1 MKYKV
6 LISIFIISVIFCFMT
21 APIFANYDLDA
32 GTVSSG
38 SLSVYRTKSTL
49 YPEQS
54 NVDGSSSEY
63 SYTLDSG
70 YIAHVVE
77 WDWYTYKSLFKSSTL
92 DYAYKIVLTPTSSAT
107 YEMANM
113 QWRLGIAT
121 FGDTFSGDI
130 TFSGSPT
137 AKQTFWLVNDFKDVN
152 YNLVFYSDCYR
163 YQYLKPDGSVYST
176 VEPYLGFDI
185 EYIYTI
191 TPYTLDDLTDEILN
205 ELRANNVLTAEEI
218 AKLDIL
224 IQNTDEVEDLLYQLI
239 ELLETNNLPKQDI
252 VGDTDDVLN
261 EQEDI
266 KGEITNNNLTPEEFE
281 ENLEFEIDTSANSTI
296 WNLVERCLNTN
307 AKVFGLAITALS
319 CGVIKLIFGR

>member
-21 APIFANYDLDA
+21 APIFANESLSA

-38 SLSVYRTKSTL
+38 SLSVYRSKATL

-77 WDWYTYKSLFKSSTL
+77 WDWFTYKALFKSSTL
-92 DYAYKIVLTPTSSAT
+92 DYAYKIVVTPMSSST
-107 YEMANM
+107 YEFSNM
-113 QWRLGIAT
+113 TWRMGIAP
-121 FGDTFSGDI
+121 FGDTFAGDI
-130 TFSGSPT
+130 TFSGAPN
-137 AKQTFWLVNDFKDVN
+137 AKQTFWLVNDYKEVN
-152 YNLVFYSDCYR
+152 YNLVLYSDCYR

-191 TPYTLDDLTDEILN
+191 TPYSIDDLTDEILL
-205 ELRANNVLTAEEI
+205 ELRANNLLTAEQSL
-218 AKLDIL
+218 KLDNL
-224 IQNTDEVEDLLYQLI
+224 IANTDNVELLLMQLIDLLQNNSNPKEDL
-239 ELLETNNLPKQDI
+239 
-252 VGDTDDVLN
+252 VGDTDDAMD
-261 EQEDI
+261 EQEEI
-266 KGEITNNNLTPEEFE
+266 KGEITNDNLTPEEFDN
-281 ENLEFEIDTSANSTI
+281 NLQFEIDASANATI
-296 WNLVERCLNTN
+296 WDLVEKCLNSH
-307 AKVFGLAITALS
+307 AKVFGLAITVLS